1 MYILL
6 SYRHMDD
13 TLLCKIGLSKAQ
25 ALAYRALVTRK
36 GLRPV
41 QVAKLIGETRSNTY
55 ALLDRLVEL
64 GIAYREDIDKKL
76 TYFPE
81 SPQKLESL
89 VAARIAEEQA
99 TLERLKRK
107 MPEMLSAFNA
117 DRHKP
122 KVTVDTGKK
131 AILSAHRQHAEQS
144 KELAFVHTRRDIGF
158 MSAPQMREL
167 RWNYEHNKVK
177 RLAFSEFSTLV
188 NPEIDKLSH
197 LSRVW
202 MPENSYDSPVEWSV
216 SGDQILIS
224 VYSDEGYVIKID
236 NAAVA
241 QSLRQFLK
249 INERAAKTSPAQK
262 AYNDRLQKKAKA
274 YDAKQM
280 AVREKEQFGSH

>member
-1 MYILL
+1 
-6 SYRHMDD
+6 MDD
-13 TLLCKIGLSKAQ
+13 ALLCKIGLSKAQ

-55 ALLDRLVEL
+55 ALLDKLVDL

-89 VAARIAEEQA
+89 ISARIAEEQA

-107 MPEMLSAFNA
+107 MPEMLTVYNA

-122 KVTVDTGKK
+122 KITIETGKK
-131 AILSAHRQHAEQS
+131 AVIEAHREHAQQA
-144 KELAFVHTRRDIGF
+144 KELIFIHSRRDIGF
-158 MSAPQMREL
+158 MSAPLLREL
-167 RWNYEHNKVK
+167 RWNYDHNKVK

-188 NPEIDKLSH
+188 NPEIDKVAR

-202 MPENSYDSPVEWSV
+202 MPEHSYNSPVEWSV
-216 SGDQILIS
+216 NGDQVLIS
-224 VYSDEGYVIKID
+224 VYSDEGYAIKID
-236 NAAVA
+236 NPTIA

-249 INERAAKTSPAQK
+249 IGEQIAKSTSAQK
-262 AYNDRLQKKAKA
+262 NYTKRLKKKVKA

-280 AVREKEQFGSH
+280 AQTEKELFKPTRLI

>member
-1 MYILL
+1 M
-6 SYRHMDD
+6 
-13 TLLCKIGLSKAQ
+13 LCKIGLSKAQ

-55 ALLDRLVEL
+55 ALLDKLVEL

-89 VAARIAEEQA
+89 ISARIAEEQA

-122 KVTVDTGKK
+122 KVIIETGKK
-131 AILSAHRQHAEQS
+131 AILAAHKQHALQGTD
-144 KELAFVHTRRDIGF
+144 LVFIHTRRDIGY
-158 MSAPQMREL
+158 MSAPLMREL
-167 RWNYEHNKVK
+167 RWNYENNRVK
-177 RLAFSEFSTLV
+177 RVAFSEFSTLV

-202 MPENSYDSPVEWSV
+202 MPEHSYDSSVEWSV
-216 SGDQILIS
+216 NGDQILIS
-224 VYSDEGYVIKID
+224 VYSDEGYAIQIN

-241 QSLRQFLK
+241 QSLRQFLA
-249 INERAAKTSPAQK
+249 INEKAAKASP
-262 AYNDRLQKKAKA
+262 LQKSYNSKLKKKATT

-280 AVREKEQFGSH
+280 AEKEQQIFKPISD